1 MTPRTSLLGER
12 LAAAG
17 FDDGVLV
24 LEMLAPRPAEEGF
37 WAELAD
43 VMARLHAT
51 THARFGWHRDNWLGR
66 RRQVNTWADDGFRFF
81 AEHRLLRWLDE
92 PTVLAQFEDL
102 WGTGDVVRE
111 TLAPFRRR

>member
-24 LEMLAPRPAEEGF
+24 LE
-37 WAELAD
+37 
-43 VMARLHAT
+43 
-51 THARFGWHRDNWLGR
+51 
-66 RRQVNTWADDGFRFF
+66 
-81 AEHRLLRWLDE
+81 
-92 PTVLAQFEDL
+92 
-102 WGTGDVVRE
+102 